1 MDHLSE
7 GETIIYEGHPSWRST
22 LTFYVKGL
30 GIAIVIGL
38 LAALI
43 AGGTFTVTVAVFV
56 VLAAT
61 VVVGFVKRMATTYS
75 VTSKRLHIKRGLI
88 SRRVQ
93 ETRLYR
99 VQNVNTEQGPLER
112 MLGIGSVDF
121 DTAGTDD
128 SDFTFTGIADPEG
141 IAHKVDHASHE
152 AQLEEQRPAV

>member
-1 MDHLSE
+1 MAE

-30 GIAIVIGL
+30 GIAIVLGL
-38 LAALI
+38 IAALV
-43 AGGTFTVTVAVFV
+43 AGGATTVSAVVFV
-56 VLAAT
+56 VLAVT
-61 VVVGFVKRMATTYS
+61 VVVGFVRRMATTYL

-99 VQNVNTEQGPLER
+99 VQNVNTEQRALER

-128 SDFTFTGIADPEG
+128 SDFTFTGIVDPED
-141 IAHKVDHASHE
+141 IAHRVDQAAHE

>member
-22 LTFYVKGL
+22 LTFYLKGL
-30 GIAIVIGL
+30 AVAVVLGV
-38 LAALI
+38 I
-43 AGGTFTVTVAVFV
+43 AGLVAGGTVTVATVVFV
-56 VLAAT
+56 VLAVT
-61 VVVGFVKRMATTYS
+61 IVVGFVKRMATTYS

-99 VQNVNTEQGPLER
+99 VQNVNTEQRALER
-112 MLGIGSVDF
+112 LFGIGSVDF

-128 SDFTFTGIADPEG
+128 SDFTFTGVVDPED
-141 IAHKVDHASHE
+141 IARRVDHAAHE